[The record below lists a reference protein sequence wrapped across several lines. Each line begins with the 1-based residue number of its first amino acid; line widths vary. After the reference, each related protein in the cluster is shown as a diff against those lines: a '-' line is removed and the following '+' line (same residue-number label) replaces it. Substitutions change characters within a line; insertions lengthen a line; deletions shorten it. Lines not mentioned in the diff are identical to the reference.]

1 MERSGIFLKIRE
13 NHESWTSYRRLG
25 GPPLLNP
32 NRGRACPISGIASS
46 PPPEALN
53 FSLNLGN
60 PQPRLDGENGA
71 ILETRQLPRISLK
84 SGENVGRSIAA
95 WMDSIFNP

>member
-1 MERSGIFLKIRE
+1 MDVLSPSGR
-13 NHESWTSYRRLG
+13 G
-25 GPPLLNP
+25 PLLNP
-32 NRGRACPISGIASS
+32 NRGKAGPVSGIVSS

-71 ILETRQLPRISLK
+71 ILETRQLPRIFLK
-84 SGENVGRSIAA
+84 SGGNVGRSIAV